1 MNWFRKLFGGVAPA
15 AGSAPKAGVPP
26 SARAGA
32 PAGAARSAEPTAALA
47 STPAVTGLRRPLVG
61 RQGQV
66 AGFELPLAPHVVRRL
81 AEQTGPVL
89 AAAHHLA
96 LLASAGA
103 VAHPQRS
110 ALVRIDAA
118 LLQRDSLLAAVPAH
132 TWLCVS
138 DLPALP
144 AAAAAALR
152 SRSVRLGQP
161 DGPPCAQ
168 PAVDFVLAQAA
179 PAGVETLLLSG
190 QRWREAQPHVAM
202 VAVDLPHLED
212 IEGVLKAGFVLAGG
226 LLGRSAHPL
235 PARTLGSAA
244 HRVCELINLLALNR
258 ELSELS
264 EAVRADATLTYRL
277 LRYANSP
284 GIGLRQPVQ
293 AVEQAVMVLGR
304 NELGRWLSVML
315 LSSAQA
321 RQASP
326 ALQDRALARGR
337 LLEGLVRLQGQAD
350 TGTGFTLGLLSGIE
364 PLLQVPLAMA
374 LEPLRLPA
382 DSRAALLERKGPWA
396 PGLDLL
402 DALDA
407 GDEAGAMQGLQGMG
421 LAGDG
426 LEAVA
431 QLQDKAWAW
440 AAEASRTG

>member
-1 MNWFRKLFGGVAPA
+1 
-15 AGSAPKAGVPP
+15 
-26 SARAGA
+26 
-32 PAGAARSAEPTAALA
+32 
-47 STPAVTGLRRPLVG
+47 
-61 RQGQV
+61 V
-66 AGFELPLAPHVVRRL
+66 AGFDLPLAPQVARRL
-81 AEQTGPVL
+81 AEHSSPVL

-103 VAHPQRS
+103 MAQPQRA
-110 ALVRIDAA
+110 ALVRIDAG
-118 LLQRDSLLAAVPAH
+118 LLQRESLLAAVPAH

-152 SRSVRLGQP
+152 SRAVRLGLP

-168 PAVDFVLAQAA
+168 PAVDFVLTQAA

-190 QRWREAQPHVAM
+190 QRWRDAQPQVAM

-212 IEGVLKAGFVLAGG
+212 IEGVLKSGFMLAGG
-226 LLGRSAHPL
+226 LLGRSAQPV
-235 PARTLGSAA
+235 PPRALGTAA
-244 HRVCELINLLALNR
+244 HRICELINLLALNR

-264 EAVRADATLTYRL
+264 EAVRADAALTYRL

-284 GIGLRQPVQ
+284 GIGLQQPVQ
-293 AVEQAVMVLGR
+293 TVEQAVMVLGR
-304 NELGRWLSVML
+304 SELGRWLSVML

-326 ALQDRALARGR
+326 ALQDRALARAR
-337 LLEGLVRLQGQAD
+337 LLENLVRLQGQGD

-364 PLLQVPLAMA
+364 PLLQVPLATA

-407 GDEAGAMQGLQGMG
+407 GDEPGALQGLQGMG
-421 LAGDG
+421 LADDG

-431 QLQDKAWAW
+431 ELQDEAWAW
-440 AAEASRTG
+440 ASEVSRTG